1 MSDEHDY
8 WYMEEEVSD
17 LAVCR
22 QMLRDGSH
30 SFYAASLLL
39 PQNVAEPACSLYA
52 FCRLADDEVDRVGAD
67 EGALERLSKRLDL
80 IYAGTPF
87 DHPADRSMVHIAE
100 WYGLPRALPDALI
113 QGFRWD
119 LEGRRYE
126 TIDELYEYCACV
138 AASVGAMMAMLM
150 RVRDPHVLA
159 RACDLGTAMQ
169 LTNIA
174 RDVGED
180 ARNGRVYLPLD
191 WLAEAGIDVDRWLED
206 PQPSP
211 ELSSVVQRLVL
222 LADDIYLRARTGIPR
237 LPMGCRPGI
246 YAAMRIYREIGVE
259 VRHNGCDSVSQRAVV
274 RRGRKSFL
282 LGYAMLSTLRSRPLD
297 TSPPLE
303 ANRHLVEAV
312 TGAPQPKPESEAWFV

>member
-39 PQNVAEPACSLYA
+39 PQGVAEPACSLYA

-67 EGALERLSKRLDL
+67 EEALERLSKRLDY

-126 TIDELYEYCACV
+126 TIDDLYEYCACV
-138 AASVGAMMAMLM
+138 ASEPYPIRRMG
-150 RVRDPHVLA
+150 
-159 RACDLGTAMQ
+159 
-169 LTNIA
+169 
-174 RDVGED
+174 GE
-180 ARNGRVYLPLD
+180 
-191 WLAEAGIDVDRWLED
+191 
-206 PQPSP
+206 
-211 ELSSVVQRLVL
+211 
-222 LADDIYLRARTGIPR
+222 IP
-237 LPMGCRPGI
+237 
-246 YAAMRIYREIGVE
+246 
-259 VRHNGCDSVSQRAVV
+259 
-274 RRGRKSFL
+274 
-282 LGYAMLSTLRSRPLD
+282 
-297 TSPPLE
+297 
-303 ANRHLVEAV
+303 
-312 TGAPQPKPESEAWFV
+312 